1 MTTLVVAALH
11 EEVAHVPANVDVL
24 VTGVGKARAAATLA
38 GRLATAPVPD
48 VVVNLGTAGA
58 VDGVVTGVVEVGYV
72 TQHDL
77 PYDVIDVLLGRPQP
91 RGYVLSPDAAPTE
104 AIAGPADVVWLAT
117 ADQFVADA
125 ATARRLAAAG
135 LHVVDMEAY
144 AFAAVCAE
152 LRVPLRVVKVVSDF
166 ADEDAGASW
175 LDTIDACARSLGVWI
190 EQHIP

>member
-11 EEVAHVPANVDVL
+11 EEVAHVTGDIDVL
-24 VTGVGKARAAATLA
+24 VTGVGKARAAAALA
-38 GRLATAPVPD
+38 GRLATGPRPEL
-48 VVVNLGTAGA
+48 VVNVGTAGA
-58 VDGVVTGVVEVGYV
+58 VDGLVTGLVEVGYV

-77 PYDVIDVLLGRPQP
+77 PYDAIEVLVGRPQP
-91 RGYVLSPDAAPTE
+91 RGYVLSPGAAPIE
-104 AIAGPADVVWLAT
+104 VVSGPNDVVWLAT

-152 LRVPLRVVKVVSDF
+152 MNVPLRIVKVVSDF
-166 ADEDAGASW
+166 ADEDAGANW
-175 LDTIDACARSLGVWI
+175 LDTIDACARSLSEWVA
-190 EQHIP
+190 QHIH